1 MTSIKRSKTI
11 LLFLILVI
19 RQKLIV
25 NTISIVN
32 LSVYIF
38 VSIAEFNTVRK
49 ITPKQKLLYGKHSNL
64 PLFSLISFNQFN

>member
-19 RQKLIV
+19 RQKL
-25 NTISIVN
+25 IVN